1 MRFLKKENG
10 KTCVTTLTMC
20 SGLFVRVLGF
30 TGLYL
35 TVMDC
40 TRLHRAVRDNG
51 DDGYDGYDEDYG
63 DDGGDRGAKRGQEG
77 DTEEEKIKEI
87 SPL

>member
-35 TVMDC
+35 TVMGC
-40 TRLHRAVRDNG
+40 TRLHQDVRDNG
-51 DDGYDGYDEDYG
+51 DDGYDEDYG
-63 DDGGDRGAKRGQEG
+63 DDRGDRGAKGGEEG